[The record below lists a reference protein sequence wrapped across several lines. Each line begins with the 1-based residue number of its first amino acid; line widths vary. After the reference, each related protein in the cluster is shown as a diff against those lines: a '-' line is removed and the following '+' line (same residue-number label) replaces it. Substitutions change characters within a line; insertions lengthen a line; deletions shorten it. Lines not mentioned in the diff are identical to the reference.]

1 MQKARCRE
9 CGALIYMDGAYD
21 DRGEYVRDYCTL
33 TGRSI
38 ESCEDCGADLDESA
52 TAITHQGSTRL

>member
-1 MQKARCRE
+1 
-9 CGALIYMDGAYD
+9 MDGAYD